1 MSSSTKIEHE
11 RVLTHTVS
19 RKESTTRARQE
30 STTHSESDEPK
41 SAAQLKAKW
50 ESRASG
56 DNKVANRTK
65 AFGGSTGIVFFY
77 ISLTHSFPNH
87 PVPTP

>member
-1 MSSSTKIEHE
+1 MEHE

-19 RKESTTRARQE
+19 RKESTTRTNRVSRQE

-50 ESRASG
+50 ERRVSG
-56 DNKVANRTK
+56 DNKIANRTK
-65 AFGGSTGIVFFY
+65 AFGGSTGIVFF
-77 ISLTHSFPNH
+77 ISM
-87 PVPTP
+87 